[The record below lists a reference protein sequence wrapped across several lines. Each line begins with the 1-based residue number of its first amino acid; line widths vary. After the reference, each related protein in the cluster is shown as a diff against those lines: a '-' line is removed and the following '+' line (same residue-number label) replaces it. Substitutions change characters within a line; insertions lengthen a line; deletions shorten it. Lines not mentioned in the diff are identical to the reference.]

1 MAKQT
6 VTKVEMTH
14 KNPDPKKPKKKLVR
28 RKLRQN
34 GNRIDL
40 SKIAARRTL
49 VVRR

>member
-6 VTKVEMTH
+6 VTKTEMTH
-14 KNPDPKKPKKKLVR
+14 KNPDPNKPR
-28 RKLRQN
+28 RKLTRTKLKQN
-34 GNRIDL
+34 GKKIDL